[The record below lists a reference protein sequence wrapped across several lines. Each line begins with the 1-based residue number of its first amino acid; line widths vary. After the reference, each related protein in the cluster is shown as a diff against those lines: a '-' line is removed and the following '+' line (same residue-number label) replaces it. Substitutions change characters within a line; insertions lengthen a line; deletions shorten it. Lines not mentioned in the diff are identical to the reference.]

1 MSDAVAVA
9 IISGGLALLGVIITS
24 ISTSRNMTAQ
34 LERNQAVIDT
44 KIEELTREV
53 RLHNNF
59 AERIPVMEQKIKVI
73 NHRIDNL
80 ENYQGD
86 VVRITNL
93 RDCCGFHIN
102 KRE

>member
-24 ISTSRNMTAQ
+24 ISTSRNVTAQ

-59 AERIPVMEQKIKVI
+59 AERIPVMEQKIKLI
-73 NHRIDNL
+73 NHRIDDL
-80 ENYQGD
+80 EHSVEKYHG
-86 VVRITNL
+86 
-93 RDCCGFHIN
+93 
-102 KRE
+102 

>member
-9 IISGGLALLGVIITS
+9 LISGGLALLGVIITS
-24 ISTSRNMTAQ
+24 VSTSRRMTAQ

-59 AERIPVMEQKIKVI
+59 AQRIPVIERDIKVI
-73 NHRIDNL
+73 NHRIDDL
-80 ENYQGD
+80 ENLHKGA
-86 VVRITNL
+86 
-93 RDCCGFHIN
+93 
-102 KRE
+102 

>member
-24 ISTSRNMTAQ
+24 ISTSRNMTTQ

-53 RLHNNF
+53 RMHNNF

-73 NHRIDNL
+73 NHRIDDL
-80 ENYQGD
+80 ENYHKG
-86 VVRITNL
+86 V
-93 RDCCGFHIN
+93 
-102 KRE
+102 

>member
-59 AERIPVMEQKIKVI
+59 AERIPVIEQQIKVA
-73 NHRIDNL
+73 NHRIDDL
-80 ENYQGD
+80 ENYHKG
-86 VVRITNL
+86 V
-93 RDCCGFHIN
+93 
-102 KRE
+102 

>member
-53 RLHNNF
+53 RMHNNF

-73 NHRIDNL
+73 NHRIDDLKNIHK
-80 ENYQGD
+80 G
-86 VVRITNL
+86 V
-93 RDCCGFHIN
+93 
-102 KRE
+102 

>member
-53 RLHNNF
+53 RMHNNF

-73 NHRIDNL
+73 NHRIDDL
-80 ENYQGD
+80 EN
-86 VVRITNL
+86 
-93 RDCCGFHIN
+93 FH
-102 KRE
+102 KGV

>member
-80 ENYQGD
+80 EN
-86 VVRITNL
+86 
-93 RDCCGFHIN
+93 FH
-102 KRE
+102 KGV

>member
-44 KIEELTREV
+44 KIEELTREH
-53 RLHNNF
+53 RRHNNL
-59 AERIPVMEQKIKVI
+59 AERIPVIEQQIKVA
-73 NHRIDNL
+73 NHRIDDL
-80 ENYQGD
+80 ENYHKG
-86 VVRITNL
+86 V
-93 RDCCGFHIN
+93 
-102 KRE
+102 

>member
-1 MSDAVAVA
+1 MNDAVAVA

-53 RLHNNF
+53 RMHNNF
-59 AERIPVMEQKIKVI
+59 AERIPVMEQKIKFI
-73 NHRIDNL
+73 NHRIDDL
-80 ENYQGD
+80 ENIHKG
-86 VVRITNL
+86 V
-93 RDCCGFHIN
+93 
-102 KRE
+102 